1 MYFLYSLLNDFEEV
15 ILKNVQVYILDV
27 YKMGNLSSSQWNW
40 NDIIKKNKNKN
51 KNEIQTFA
59 VTNSVF

>member
-15 ILKNVQVYILDV
+15 ILKNAQVYILDV
-27 YKMGNLSSSQWNW
+27 YKIGNIPSSQWNW
-40 NDIIKKNKNKN
+40 NDIIKKKNKN
-51 KNEIQTFA
+51 KNEIQIFV

>member
-15 ILKNVQVYILDV
+15 ILKNEQVYILDV
-27 YKMGNLSSSQWNW
+27 FKIGNLSSSQWNW
-40 NDIIKKNKNKN
+40 NDIIKKKKN